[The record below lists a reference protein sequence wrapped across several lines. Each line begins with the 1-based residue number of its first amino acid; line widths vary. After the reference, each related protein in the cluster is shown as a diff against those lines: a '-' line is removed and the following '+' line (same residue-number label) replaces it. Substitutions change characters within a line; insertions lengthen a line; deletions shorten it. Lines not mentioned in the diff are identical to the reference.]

1 MSFYDNIN
9 DNLWIHTHSL
19 HVCFFL
25 VTQLAISAF
34 FLPAA
39 SNKEFLYS
47 TITCIFSVQA
57 FLFITMMY
65 SLITRPHIN
74 SRQVCIPPRPLGN
87 TDSV

>member
-19 HVCFFL
+19 HVRFFL

-47 TITCIFSVQA
+47 TITCIFFSTSISLHNNDV
-57 FLFITMMY
+57 FINY
-65 SLITRPHIN
+65 KASY
-74 SRQVCIPPRPLGN
+74 
-87 TDSV
+87 

>member
-25 VTQLAISAF
+25 VTQLAISDL
-34 FLPAA
+34 FLPVA

-47 TITCIFSVQA
+47 TITYIFSVQA
-57 FLFITMMY
+57 FIFITIMY
-65 SLITRPHIN
+65 SLITRPRIN
-74 SRQVCIPPRPLGN
+74 LKQVCIPPRLHGN